1 MIKDD
6 QRQHAAFHIQ
16 LGKGQRAYRLFHK
29 AVRKQIAADMRAQ
42 HMLVGDE
49 VLKGKPHI
57 DRQYFVNR
65 RRIAGIRAQAKMGV
79 KCRIGAENLA
89 FFVNDGD
96 RPAVIMD
103 RCTQY
108 ADDVIPP
115 KYQTHCFLCSISSS
129 IENDKARHQFGQTE
143 MVTLM
148 MAILNPSENFPTD
161 EKTNRAKNSIK
172 PLNYVERPLP
182 FTH

>member
-6 QRQHAAFHIQ
+6 QRQHAVFHIQ

-29 AVRKQIAADMRAQ
+29 AVRQQFTADMRAQ
-42 HMLVGDE
+42 HMLIGDK
-49 VLKGKPHI
+49 VLEGKPHI
-57 DRQYFVNR
+57 DRQYFVYR
-65 RRIAGIRAQAKMGV
+65 RRIAGIRTQAKMGV

-89 FFVNDGD
+89 LFVDNGD

-108 ADDVIPP
+108 TDDVIPP
-115 KYQTHCFLCSISSS
+115 KYETHCFLCSISSC

-148 MAILNPSENFPTD
+148 MAILAPSENFLTNEKPTVP
-161 EKTNRAKNSIK
+161 KIALS
-172 PLNYVERPLP
+172 L
-182 FTH
+182 